1 MNLNDLYN
9 VARDGDQAAEEELFG
24 LLTARFR
31 LFVRQR
37 IWDSD
42 ESEEVVQESLLT
54 IYKEY
59 KTITF
64 TASFAAW
71 AYKVLNNRILA
82 QIKKGLRQSNRVQ
95 RLPEGDTVIAST
107 LEDANPALKR
117 RLLDCLKKIRN
128 TNLRYARIL
137 NLQYQGFDTEDV
149 CRRLDVTRN
158 NLYSLL
164 SRARTVLETCLEEG
178 GVV

>member
-9 VARDGDQAAEEELFG
+9 VAHDGDQAAEEELFA

-42 ESEEVVQESLLT
+42 DSEEVVQESLMT

-59 KTITF
+59 KTITYTSSF
-64 TASFAAW
+64 TAW

-82 QIKKGLRQSNRVQ
+82 QIKKGQRQSNRLQ
-95 RLPEGDTVIAST
+95 RLPEGDTVVSPAS
-107 LEDANPALKR
+107 EKSDPVLKR
-117 RLLDCLKKIRN
+117 ILLDCLHKIRG

-137 NLQYQGFDTEDV
+137 NLQYQGFETEDV
-149 CRRLDVTRN
+149 CTRLGVTRN

-164 SRARTVLETCLEEG
+164 SRARSVLEACLEKG
-178 GVV
+178 GVI